1 MMTTMKRIMMTSKRR
16 KRKDI
21 EAEFLDTSDV
31 VLKVG
36 LADAVITN
44 QKLMLEV
51 LLDIRDSLQKVNALK
66 NQ

>member
-1 MMTTMKRIMMTSKRR
+1 MTSKRR